1 MTHHSHHTSPT
12 SRIIHIT
19 PLGATCGDVGMSLF
33 VAGASFGDVGVS
45 LFAAAFDVG
54 MSLFVAECHFSWQ
67 NVTFRGR
74 RTFGDVGASLF
85 VAGAACEVAV

>member
-67 NVTFRGR
+67 
-74 RTFGDVGASLF
+74 AHIW
-85 VAGAACEVAV
+85 